1 MQMKLVAV
9 VVVVVV
15 VVVNECGTLLRTS
28 LGFLFLSVLFGTP

>member
-1 MQMKLVAV
+1 MQMKLV